1 MLARPT
7 LKLKD
12 IAEDPGEA
20 EGQQPD
26 DNSAASKRGGVGR
39 GSQCSEARG
48 ERRED
53 GSERHEGEGK
63 RERSGTGPT
72 ISDGERMELESS
84 PTAAAATPKMS
95 RPFLKSKP

>member
-48 ERRED
+48 ERGED
-53 GSERHEGEGK
+53 GGERDEGEGK
-63 RERSGTGPT
+63 RESSGTGPT
-72 ISDGERMELESS
+72 VSDGERMELKSS
-84 PTAAAATPKMS
+84 PTAAAATPQVS